1 MCVNYVT
8 VSRKILYDVFDAP
21 MQADAVDWREEAYQD
36 YLAPIIRSAVVAR
49 PGGSQR
55 EAIVASYGMVPKA
68 HIPAGVKRFSTM
80 NARAE
85 TVGQLRSFST
95 AWKASQLCLVPM
107 HAFFEPNWETGSAVR
122 WKIGMADES
131 PFTVAGLYRSWR
143 EADGSESFS
152 FTQLTINADEHPLM
166 KRFHQPGDEK
176 RSLVIVP
183 RSHYD
188 DWLECADAERA
199 RTYLNLCP
207 AETMVAVP
215 APKPK
220 VVKPVKA
227 VVNEGSVGDTLSLF
241 YYMNE
246 PDRRMTTLRVPDNP
260 GTTNI
265 ADKKMPADESG
276 RIQFFGE
283 IGGDK

>member
-21 MQADAVDWREEAYQD
+21 IFSDADEWRDEAYQD
-36 YLAPIIRSAVVAR
+36 YLAPIIRSGAGNGTGI
-49 PGGSQR
+49 GGGNGTGHR
-55 EAIVASYGMVPKA
+55 EALVPSYGMVPKA
-68 HIPAGVKRFSTM
+68 HIPPGVKRFSTM

-85 TVGQLRSFST
+85 TVGQLRSF
-95 AWKASQLCLVPM
+95 ASSWRAGQLCLVPM
-107 HAFFEPNWETGSAVR
+107 HAFFEPNWETGNAVR

-131 PFTVAGLYRSWR
+131 PFAAAGLYRSWR

-166 KRFHQPGDEK
+166 KRFHKPGDEK

-188 DWLECADAERA
+188 DWLECTDAERA

-207 AETMVAVP
+207 AEMLVAVP

-220 VVKPVKA
+220 LVKPVK
-227 VVNEGSVGDTLSLF
+227 VVTIDASVGDTLSLF
-241 YYMNE
+241 
-246 PDRRMTTLRVPDNP
+246 
-260 GTTNI
+260 
-265 ADKKMPADESG
+265 
-276 RIQFFGE
+276 
-283 IGGDK
+283 

>member
-8 VSRKILYDVFDAP
+8 VSRKILHDVFNAP
-21 MQADAVDWREEAYQD
+21 IQADAMDWPDEAYQD
-36 YLAPIIRSAVVAR
+36 YLAPIIRSGV
-49 PGGSQR
+49 GGSPGNGQR
-55 EAIVASYGMVPKA
+55 EALVASYGMVPKT
-68 HIPAGVKRFSTM
+68 HIPPGVKRFSTM

-95 AWKASQLCLVPM
+95 AWKAGQLCLVPM

-131 PFTVAGLYRSWR
+131 PFAVAGLYRSWH
-143 EADGSESFS
+143 EADGKESFS

-166 KRFHQPGDEK
+166 KRFHKPGDEK

-183 RSHYD
+183 RSQYD

-199 RTYLNLCP
+199 RTYLSLCP
-207 AETMVAVP
+207 ADMMVAVP

-227 VVNEGSVGDTLSLF
+227 VTDDGLIGETLSLF
-241 YYMNE
+241 
-246 PDRRMTTLRVPDNP
+246 
-260 GTTNI
+260 
-265 ADKKMPADESG
+265 
-276 RIQFFGE
+276 
-283 IGGDK
+283 